1 MTEDCEA
8 REVGEVLG
16 LGVTHYPPLSGPDDD
31 MAWVLRKGL
40 QDPLV
45 PQHAKDVASWPARM
59 REEWGEDEGR
69 SAARAHRAR
78 LVAGL
83 DRCRAELDA
92 FAPDVVVIW
101 GDDQYENFREDIIP
115 PYAIL
120 AYPDMTIR
128 PWAQLAH
135 SSGMQ
140 DRPNCWGE
148 DPDTEIGVKG
158 RPDIARWLA
167 ARLLG
172 QGIDVSYAYTP
183 LHHDGM
189 AHAFQNTILYLDY
202 HRRGFPYPV
211 IQFPLNCYGSKVI
224 ASKGFAMS
232 LGDEP
237 PVLDPPSPP
246 PWRFM
251 EVGAAAAKAF
261 ADSDLRVALVASSS
275 WSHAFTTDKTWRL
288 RPDIA
293 ADRELYSALAAG
305 DYEVWRRRRL
315 SELEES
321 GQQELLNWH
330 TLLGAMEALNRKR
343 PDWST
348 FEESYIFN
356 SSKAFAVYKP

>member
-1 MTEDCEA
+1 M
-8 REVGEVLG
+8 GEVLG

-31 MAWVLRKGL
+31 MASVLRNRL

-45 PQHAKDVASWPARM
+45 PRHAKDVASWPAQM
-59 REEWGEDEGR
+59 RQEWGDDEGR
-69 SAARAHRAR
+69 SAARLHRGR

-120 AYPDMTIR
+120 AYPDMTVR

-140 DRPNCWGE
+140 DRPNYWGE
-148 DPDTEIGVKG
+148 DPGTEMQVKG
-158 RPDIARWLA
+158 QPDTARWLA
-167 ARLLG
+167 ARLLD

-183 LHHDGM
+183 LHHEM
-189 AHAFQNTILYLDY
+189 AHAFVNTIIYLDY

-224 ASKGFAMS
+224 RDKGFATS
-232 LGDEP
+232 LDHEGP
-237 PVLDPPSPP
+237 LDPPSPP

-251 EVGAAAAKAF
+251 EVGAAVARAF
-261 ADSDLRVALVASSS
+261 ADSDLRAALVASSS
-275 WSHAFTTDKTWRL
+275 WSHAFATDKTWRL
-288 RPDIA
+288 QPDVT
-293 ADRELYSALAAG
+293 ADRELYSALVDG
-305 DYEVWRRRRL
+305 DYDTWRQRPL
-315 SELEES
+315 SGLEDS

-330 TLLGAMEALNRKR
+330 TLLGAMEALNRRR
-343 PDWST
+343 PDWCT
-348 FEESYIFN
+348 FEESYVFN
-356 SSKAFAVYKP
+356 SAKAFAVYKP